1 MIFIS
6 PYLCSIRPATF
17 RATRKARR
25 CSATCS
31 LQRLHAGATPLH
43 GGFSSLHWQAS
54 ARLRILSYV
63 VLQLADHLSVQV
75 GRHTRS
81 DLPQDYQSC
90 VLFPPH
96 VAFSLHLFSSLPT
109 CGASAPPPSAP
120 RRPSGAVQQ
129 HALASSPTPSPNTCE
144 TPFLAKSWLWIVSFR
159 RSIISSKGIF
169 RQSLVDNALTSFDL
183 SVLSSNPHC
192 QR

>member
-1 MIFIS
+1 MQA
-6 PYLCSIRPATF
+6 P
-17 RATRKARR
+17 RR
-25 CSATCS
+25 CMAGSARCIGKQAQDYAYYPMWFYS
-31 LQRLHAGATPLH
+31 LQIIFPCKWVATLAAIYPFFFFLPVLR
-43 GGFSSLHWQAS
+43 FFFRPMSPSLC
-54 ARLRILSYV
+54 I
-63 VLQLADHLSVQV
+63 
-75 GRHTRS
+75 
-81 DLPQDYQSC
+81 
-90 VLFPPH
+90 
-96 VAFSLHLFSSLPT
+96 LFSSLLT